1 MVQLQLGPEQIRSYR
16 RLAYTPWHA
25 LAEFVDNSTQSYFDH
40 KEELDRAYQVSDEV
54 LEVSIVVSRDGTGML
69 RITDNAMG
77 MSLEELQRALRVGV
91 PPDNATGRSRY
102 GMGMKTAACWF
113 GEEWSV
119 RTKRLGEDT
128 EHEVTVDVE
137 TVASGNLE
145 LPYQSRDGRNPDDH
159 YTILEIRRLN
169 RTPVG
174 RTLGKI
180 KDYLRS
186 MYRVDIRSGALRLV
200 WQGER
205 MQWEPDE
212 AFVQAADGTYYRR
225 DFAFDVDGKN
235 VRGWVGVLERGSRA
249 KAGFSILHSNRVVRG
264 WPDSWRPTSIFGQEQ
279 GTNDLVN
286 QRLTGE
292 VHLDDF
298 DVSHTKDDILWLG
311 EEEERVEKKLQEECA
326 TYREFAAR
334 RRKGDQNAPSLS
346 DLEVATAVR
355 ELESELSSSEM
366 VDAITVEVIPPTD
379 VIESAF
385 AAVREA
391 VDTSDPTFRAT
402 ISTLTGPLEI
412 LGFLSHEPSPNDP
425 YIASESTTPG
435 RLMVIINMQHPHI
448 TQITGGS
455 ESLLVYLRHCVYDAI
470 AEWQAWNRAATTDP
484 DTIKILKDRLL
495 RLQMEIQMHSPPSDE
510 PVEDLVADQQSTQ

>member
-40 KEELDRAYQVSDEV
+40 KEELDRVFRERGEA
-54 LEVSIVVSRDGTGML
+54 LEVSIVVSRDDGL
-69 RITDNAMG
+69 IRVSDNAMG
-77 MSLEELQRALRVGV
+77 MSLDELQRGLRVGV
-91 PPDNATGRSRY
+91 PPENTSGRSRY

-119 RTKRLGEDT
+119 RTKRLGDDT

-137 TVASGNLE
+137 LVARGELE
-145 LPYQSRDGRNPDDH
+145 LPYRSRGGRDPNEH

-186 MYRVDIRSGALRLV
+186 MYRVDIRSETLLLV

-205 MQWEPDE
+205 LHWEPDE
-212 AFVQAADGTYYRR
+212 AFVRAADGTYYRR
-225 DFAFDVDGKN
+225 DFSFDVDGKS

-311 EEEERVEKKLQEECA
+311 EEEERVERKLKDECA
-326 TYREFAAR
+326 EYREFATR
-334 RRKGDQNAPSLS
+334 RRKGDRTSPPLG
-346 DLEVATAVR
+346 DLEVEIAVR
-355 ELESELSSSEM
+355 ELESELTSSEM
-366 VDAITVEVIPPTD
+366 VDAIAVEVIPPPD
-379 VIESAF
+379 VVASAF
-385 AAVREA
+385 AAVKEA
-391 VDTSDPTFRAT
+391 VDTSDPTFRASIAT
-402 ISTLTGPLEI
+402 QAGPLEI

-425 YIASESTTPG
+425 YVVSESTTPE
-435 RLMVIINMQHPHI
+435 RVLVIINMQHPHI
-448 TQITGGS
+448 KEITGGS

-470 AEWQAWNRAATTDP
+470 AEWQARNRASTIDP
-484 DTIKILKDRLL
+484 DTIKILKDKLL
-495 RLQMEIQMHSPPSDE
+495 RLQMEIQMHNPALGE
-510 PVEDLVADQQSTQ
+510 PEVELVAEELPAE